1 MILDWSKMYDIG
13 ICDDGF
19 EICGFIQKVIKE
31 YAATHNNL
39 MYVKTWHTGE
49 ELKEYLGSGNSLDL
63 LSDGF
68 SDKVNIKGTDR
79 RKSGK
84 SWTGCKGG
92 KEEIS

>member
-1 MILDWSKMYDIG
+1 MYDIG

-68 SDKVNIKGTDR
+68 SDKVN
-79 RKSGK
+79 
-84 SWTGCKGG
+84 
-92 KEEIS
+92 